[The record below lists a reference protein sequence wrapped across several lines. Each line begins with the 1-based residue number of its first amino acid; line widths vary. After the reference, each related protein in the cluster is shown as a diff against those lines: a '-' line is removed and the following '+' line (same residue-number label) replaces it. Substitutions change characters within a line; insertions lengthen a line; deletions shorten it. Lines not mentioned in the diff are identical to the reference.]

1 MTEASTSNVFLVKDG
16 VIVTPPKDR
25 RILPGITLDLVLDL
39 ARAAKLPLEIRPIAE
54 GELREADEIWVSSST
69 KEVLPV
75 TTLDGKP
82 VGDGKPG
89 PMYAQMYRLYQEHK
103 AQLAR
108 QGVAHA

>member
-1 MTEASTSNVFLVKDG
+1 MFLVKGG

-39 ARAAKLPLEIRPIAE
+39 AREAKLPLEIRPVTE
-54 GELREADEIWVSSST
+54 RELREADEIWVSSST

-82 VGDGKPG
+82 VADGKPG
-89 PMYAQMYRLYQEHK
+89 PMYARMHGLYQAHK
-103 AQLAR
+103 AQIAR
-108 QGVAHA
+108 AGAAHA